1 MAIKQFLKGRN
12 VVVLCPEKSTRTR
25 LGKSVLRAFG
35 KKYTTGSMIF
45 SPYNKIIECNLVI
58 VMLLQPQTLAYIG
71 SAKQLERKGA
81 DV

>member
-1 MAIKQFLKGRN
+1 
-12 VVVLCPEKSTRTR
+12 
-25 LGKSVLRAFG
+25 
-35 KKYTTGSMIF
+35 MIF